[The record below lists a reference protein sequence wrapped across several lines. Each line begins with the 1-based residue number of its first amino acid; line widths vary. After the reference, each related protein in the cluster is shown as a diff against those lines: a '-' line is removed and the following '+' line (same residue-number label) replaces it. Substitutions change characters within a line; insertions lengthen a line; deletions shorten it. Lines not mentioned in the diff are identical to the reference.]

1 MSDPDTRI
9 VSTDEKGAT
18 EKMNIQNYCKT
29 AHTNILSDDEMKIV
43 LMARH
48 EKNSNVRYIQL
59 YQLRQKMKN
68 VLH

>member
-1 MSDPDTRI
+1 MSDFDTRI
-9 VSTDEKGAT
+9 VFTDEKGAT

-29 AHTNILSDDEMKIV
+29 AQTNALSDDEMKII